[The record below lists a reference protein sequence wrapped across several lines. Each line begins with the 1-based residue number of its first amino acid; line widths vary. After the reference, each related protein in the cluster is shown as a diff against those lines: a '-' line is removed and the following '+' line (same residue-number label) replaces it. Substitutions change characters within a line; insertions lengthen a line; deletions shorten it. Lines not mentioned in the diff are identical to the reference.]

1 MRRGVSRVGHA
12 VLRRRAATR
21 IATLLVV
28 AGLVCVALLAGPS
41 CQSIRSRV
49 AGPIA
54 SPAMPSTSSLRGLPP
69 LPGTQPDVRVRLARG
84 VERIAFGGD
93 AALVVTSLD
102 SDEPT
107 ARASA
112 PATIERRRRGFRV
125 RGSDERVWRFLEAA
139 ALRVE
144 TEDGS
149 PLTIEGT
156 PYAGPMR
163 LTAVDRGVRGF
174 DVVEHTFLETYL
186 PGVLARELYRSWRP
200 QTYEAQAIA
209 ARSYALHE
217 RARRRRAGDH
227 FDLEGTT
234 ADQAY
239 GGLEAHRRAIEGVRR
254 TAGLV
259 LTWEGG
265 LLRSYYSSTCGGR
278 AGSASD
284 TWPAT
289 AGFEF
294 NRAGPIQASRRADH
308 CAESPRFRWS
318 VTRDR
323 AALAKRLAAFGEADG
338 LAIRSIESVARVEPS
353 RVNPFGRPATY
364 KVFDDAGRWW
374 PLSGEQ
380 LRLACNF
387 SDVDLPPITGRTR
400 VLSGDIEMKPRGE
413 RMEIT
418 GRGFGHGVGMCQF
431 GAERLAREG
440 RDAVDILGHFY
451 PDSALER
458 AY

>member
-125 RGSDERVWRFLEAA
+125 RGSDERGRRFLEAA

-156 PYAGPMR
+156 P
-163 LTAVDRGVRGF
+163 
-174 DVVEHTFLETYL
+174 
-186 PGVLARELYRSWRP
+186 
-200 QTYEAQAIA
+200 
-209 ARSYALHE
+209 
-217 RARRRRAGDH
+217 
-227 FDLEGTT
+227 
-234 ADQAY
+234 
-239 GGLEAHRRAIEGVRR
+239 
-254 TAGLV
+254 
-259 LTWEGG
+259 
-265 LLRSYYSSTCGGR
+265 
-278 AGSASD
+278 
-284 TWPAT
+284 
-289 AGFEF
+289 
-294 NRAGPIQASRRADH
+294 
-308 CAESPRFRWS
+308 
-318 VTRDR
+318 
-323 AALAKRLAAFGEADG
+323 
-338 LAIRSIESVARVEPS
+338 
-353 RVNPFGRPATY
+353 
-364 KVFDDAGRWW
+364 
-374 PLSGEQ
+374 
-380 LRLACNF
+380 
-387 SDVDLPPITGRTR
+387 
-400 VLSGDIEMKPRGE
+400 
-413 RMEIT
+413 
-418 GRGFGHGVGMCQF
+418 
-431 GAERLAREG
+431 
-440 RDAVDILGHFY
+440 
-451 PDSALER
+451 
-458 AY
+458 